1 MQWLWFVLFAPTLLA
16 AVTPAPTPS
25 AGYLFAHMT
34 KSDYGRLYY
43 SVSTNGLHWRW
54 LNRER
59 RVAEDYRGHPD
70 LCKGHDGRFYLIGNR
85 NRNTD
90 LVLWTSADLV
100 RWERMREYA
109 PDVANA
115 VDFKSSLAYHGAPKI
130 YFDETTRQYVITWHT
145 PTLPGDPKDPEAHW
159 RSMRTLFVTSKDLFT
174 FSQPRRLFAFDRAT
188 IDVLVRREGDR
199 CYAVLKDELWPTFA
213 WPTGKSIRVAAADK
227 LTGPYPEPGPRLTPN
242 FREAPTVIPRLDGQ
256 GWYLYCE
263 QYPGVSYSLSTAPKL
278 DGPWYDVYCQD
289 YSVPEG
295 ARHGSMIPLTRAE
308 LGGVVKAFDQ

>member
-1 MQWLWFVLFAPTLLA
+1 MRLLCAALFASAVLDA
-16 AVTPAPTPS
+16 AAPNPAPF

-43 SVSTNGLHWRW
+43 SVSTNGLHWRL
-54 LNRER
+54 LNDGK
-59 RVAEDYRGHPD
+59 RVLDAYRGHPD

-85 NRNTD
+85 DRNTD
-90 LVLWTSADLV
+90 IVLWASTNLA
-100 RWERMREYA
+100 RWERFRDYA
-109 PDVANA
+109 PDAANA
-115 VDFKSSLAYHGAPKI
+115 ADFKSTIAYHGAPKI
-130 YFDETTRQYVITWHT
+130 YFDAVARQYVITWHT

-159 RSMRTLFVTSKDLFT
+159 RSMRTLFVTSKDLTT

-188 IDVLVRREGDR
+188 IDVLVRRDGDR
-199 CYAVLKDELWPTFA
+199 CYAVLKDELWPTFD
-213 WPTGKSIRVAAADK
+213 WPTGKSIRVAAANE

-278 DGPWYDVYCQD
+278 GGPWYDIYCKD
-289 YSVPEG
+289 YAVPEG
-295 ARHGSMIPLTRAE
+295 ARHGSMIAITRAE
-308 LGGVVKAFDQ
+308 LDKVLQAFDK